1 MDIEAVVARRL
12 AAYTGVPAFP
22 DVPAKDDA
30 PDEFL
35 TVEQTGGGGT
45 YMDAVR
51 LDVDCWALPNQRK
64 RAQAIAGQV
73 RAAVPDLDE
82 EPNVFHPEAEGCYR
96 MNDPDTG
103 RARYVVGVSLW
114 VCE

>member
-1 MDIEAVVARRL
+1 MDVEAMVARRL
-12 AAYTGVPAFP
+12 AEATGLPAFLEVPAEP
-22 DVPAKDDA
+22 DM

-51 LDVDCWALPNQRK
+51 LDVDCWALPKRRK
-64 RAQAIAGQV
+64 RAKELALLVQ
-73 RAAVPDLDE
+73 AAVPDLDE
-82 EPNVFHPEAEGCYR
+82 EPNVFHPAVENVYR

-103 RARYVVGVSLW
+103 RARYVVQVQLW

>member
-1 MDIEAVVARRL
+1 MDVEEAVARRIG
-12 AAYTGVPAFP
+12 AAVGLPAYL
-22 DVPAKDDA
+22 DVPEDS
-30 PDEFL
+30 PEEFV

-51 LDVDCWALPNQRK
+51 LDVDCWAKTRK
-64 RAQAIAGQV
+64 RAKAVSALVQASVA
-73 RAAVPDLDE
+73 DLDD
-82 EPNVFHPEAEGCYR
+82 EPNVFNPRVENVYR

-103 RARYVVGVSLW
+103 RPRYVVSLSLW

>member
-1 MDIEAVVARRL
+1 MDVEATVARRL
-12 AAYTGVPAFP
+12 SEATGVPAHL
-22 DVPAKDDA
+22 DVPKDA

-45 YMDAVR
+45 YMEAVQ
-51 LDVDCWALPNQRK
+51 LDVDCWAATRK
-64 RAQAIAGQV
+64 RAKAVSSLVQ
-73 RAAVPDLDE
+73 AAVPDLDD
-82 EPNVFHPEAEGCYR
+82 EPNIFHPSIEGSYR

-103 RARYVVGVSLW
+103 KPRYVVSVSLW